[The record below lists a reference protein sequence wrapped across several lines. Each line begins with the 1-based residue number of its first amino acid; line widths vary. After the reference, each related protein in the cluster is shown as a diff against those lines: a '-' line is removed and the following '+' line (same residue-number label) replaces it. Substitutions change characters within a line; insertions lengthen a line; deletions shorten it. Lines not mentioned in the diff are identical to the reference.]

1 MEINKILELIHK
13 TEKYEKYIEYK
24 LKNQYDVKEG
34 YIKNKVNDLNIK
46 DNNVICLY
54 NSRTHIVDNIG
65 VIDINGKRYIDFD
78 DDMFTMINKGID
90 VQTCELIK

>member
-13 TEKYEKYIEYK
+13 TEKYEKYIEHR
-24 LKNQYDVKEG
+24 LENQYSVKEDF
-34 YIKNKVNDLNIK
+34 IKNKINNLNIEN
-46 DNNVICLY
+46 NNVICLY

-65 VIDINGKRYIDFD
+65 VIDVNGKRYIDFD
-78 DDMFTMINKGID
+78 DNMFTMINKGID